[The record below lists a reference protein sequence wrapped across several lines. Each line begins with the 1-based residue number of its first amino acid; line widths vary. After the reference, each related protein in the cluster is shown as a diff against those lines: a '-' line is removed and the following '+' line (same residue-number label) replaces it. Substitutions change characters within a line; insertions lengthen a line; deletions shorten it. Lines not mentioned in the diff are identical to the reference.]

1 MTERVSLAQK
11 PPSLEKE
18 KDAVVQFLTHIQEV
32 KTAFYSLSA
41 LCTFSPARARHTQRN
56 VDAFF
61 LDCWDQ
67 AVLLVCAW
75 EKEDLPE
82 RRPKK
87 DERDGESNE
96 GTFVS
101 HPEGRVVEPP
111 HVSDAH
117 LRLDSPSLV
126 LSNQILNDLQ
136 MLL

>member
-1 MTERVSLAQK
+1 M
-11 PPSLEKE
+11 
-18 KDAVVQFLTHIQEV
+18 H
-32 KTAFYSLSA
+32 SLS
-41 LCTFSPARARHTQRN
+41 LSLPLGERHTPRN

-61 LDCWDQ
+61 LKIDCWDQ

-82 RRPKK
+82 RRPKMK
-87 DERDGESNE
+87 EM
-96 GTFVS
+96 VS
-101 HPEGRVVEPP
+101 RMREHLSVTQKEEWWNP

-136 MLL
+136 KRNAIMKPITRWQTKQQPSIHRQICSRADAGMLNNK